1 MRLRTTFTAGL
12 HAPSGLWARLHAPS
26 GLWAVAGVLAV
37 TACSKQQHDDPDV
50 AAGYRDNNK
59 YEADIVT
66 AEKRKNYKDQGEGIK
81 PETLQ
86 SIQETIDN
94 VYAKDFENCLEDQM
108 GEQGTRFMRSVFL
121 VEFTIEKSGRATQA
135 RVLEI
140 ETRKQDARGSDLG
153 AVDSAGMKDCI
164 QTSIKEWEFDP
175 PPEVNYV
182 HTHKGQVGEAF

>member
-1 MRLRTTFTAGL
+1 MMLRTTFIAAAGML
-12 HAPSGLWARLHAPS
+12 
-26 GLWAVAGVLAV
+26 VATGCA
-37 TACSKQQHDDPDV
+37 KQQSDDPDV

-66 AEKRKNYKDQGEGIK
+66 AEKRKNYKEQGKGIK

-94 VYAKDFENCLEDQM
+94 VYAKDFENCLERQM
-108 GEQGTRFMRSVFL
+108 DENGTRFMRSVFL
-121 VEFTIEKSGRATQA
+121 VEFTIATSGKASKA

-140 ETRKQDARGSDLG
+140 ETRKQNAKGSDVG
-153 AVDSAGMKDCI
+153 PVDSAGMKDCI
-164 QTSIKEWEFDP
+164 QTSIQDWEFDP